1 MAKEYRVLKGNE
13 KDIEKEINLA
23 AAEGWEVES
32 FGYTSIGRA
41 AYWALI
47 AKEKKEENSF
57 SFRKKAL
64 VEHLALKRN

>member
-13 KDIEKEINLA
+13 KDIEKAINQA
-23 AAEGWEVES
+23 AAEGWEVAN

-47 AKEKKEENSF
+47 SKEK
-57 SFRKKAL
+57 
-64 VEHLALKRN
+64 